1 MKGKLNTFRDAL
13 QGTGLPITAELS
25 MPGRLTAD
33 DMLRQADRLADS
45 VDAIQVA
52 ESLGSGVRAAPL
64 ALAGLLLRNGIDAV
78 PRISCRNRNRI
89 ALQSDLL
96 GFRALGIGSLVLVKG
111 SHVPG
116 EKASP
121 AKSVF
126 DANCPELVAMA
137 QGITEETWRG
147 SAHEFVIG
155 TGATVYAPEPG
166 WSAGYLQARAAAGA
180 RFLQTQPCFNIDL
193 MSRYMEA
200 LVQAKLTWKFSVI
213 VTLAPLPSVPVA
225 RWLMEN
231 GRSVLLPESIL
242 ERLETAR
249 NPENEGIEI
258 CAGLMRDYSKLPG
271 VSGFNLL
278 ALGKPAAVAAAIRA
292 SGLKN
297 LH

>member
-1 MKGKLNTFRDAL
+1 MKTFRDAL

-33 DMLRQADRLADS
+33 DVLRQADRLAGT

-52 ESLGSGVRAAPL
+52 ESLDAPAPAAPL
-64 ALAGLLLRNGIDAV
+64 ALASLLLRHGIDAV

-96 GFRALGIGSLVLVKG
+96 GFRALGLGSLVLVKG
-111 SHVPG
+111 SPAPG
-116 EKASP
+116 ETASP
-121 AKSVF
+121 AKPVF
-126 DANCPELVAMA
+126 DVNCPELVAMA
-137 QGITEETWRG
+137 QGITEEAWRG

-155 TGATVYAPEPG
+155 TGATVFSPEPG
-166 WSAGYLQARAAAGA
+166 WSAGYLQARSNAGA

-193 MSRYMEA
+193 MSRYMDA
-200 LVQAKLTWKFSVI
+200 LVRARLTWKFSVI
-213 VTLAPLPSVPVA
+213 VTLAPLPSASMA

-242 ERLETAR
+242 ERLDSAR

-258 CAGLMRDYSKLPG
+258 CAGLMRDYSHLPG

-278 ALGKPAAVAAAIRA
+278 ALGRPEAVVEAIRA
-292 SGLKN
+292 SGLKT